1 MYKKSFAFALAALLS
16 GHVHAEMTHADSVN
30 TGKQKSISCVSCHG
44 EHGNSTMPMFPKLA
58 QQNAGYLVNQLK
70 AFKDGTRKDPIMA
83 TIAMSLTD
91 NDMVDIA
98 NYYADQKIAG
108 EPEEVFD
115 SAEER
120 AEHETL
126 VAQGGDLYRNGDLKR
141 EVSAC
146 IACHGPFSEGNKPAA
161 FPALKSQHATYL
173 VKALTDF
180 KSGKRSNTNE
190 NMMHMIAVKMTDAE
204 IKAVATRIS
213 TMKLREN

>member
-1 MYKKSFAFALAALLS
+1 MHKKSLAFALAALLS

-30 TGKQKSISCVSCHG
+30 AGKTKVASCVSCHG

-58 QQNAGYLVNQLK
+58 QQNSSYLVNQLK
-70 AFKDGTRKDPIMA
+70 AFKDGTRKDPMMA

-98 NYYADQKIAG
+98 HYYEAQKESP
-108 EPEEVFD
+108 EPEETFD

-120 AEHETL
+120 KDHETL

-146 IACHGPFSEGNKPAA
+146 IACHGPYGEGNKPAG
-161 FPALKSQHATYL
+161 FPQLRSQHKGYL
-173 VKALTDF
+173 IKALTDF
-180 KSGKRSNTNE
+180 KSGSRSNNNE

-204 IKAVATRIS
+204 IKAVANRIS
-213 TMKLREN
+213 MMK

>member
-1 MYKKSFAFALAALLS
+1 MYKKSLAFALTALLS
-16 GHVHAEMTHADSVN
+16 GQIHAEMTHADSVN
-30 TGKQKSISCVSCHG
+30 AGKQKSISCVSCHG

-58 QQNAGYLVNQLK
+58 QQNAGYIVNQLK
-70 AFKDGTRKDPIMA
+70 AFKDGTRKDPMMA
-83 TIAMSLTD
+83 TIAMSLTE
-91 NDMVDIA
+91 NDMIDIA
-98 NYYADQKIAG
+98 NYYSVQKESP
-108 EPEEVFD
+108 EPEENFD

-146 IACHGPFSEGNKPAA
+146 IACHGPHGEGNQPAG
-161 FPALKSQHATYL
+161 FPELRWQHKDYL
-173 VKALTDF
+173 IKALTDF

-204 IKAVATRIS
+204 IKAVANRIA
-213 TMKLREN
+213 TMK